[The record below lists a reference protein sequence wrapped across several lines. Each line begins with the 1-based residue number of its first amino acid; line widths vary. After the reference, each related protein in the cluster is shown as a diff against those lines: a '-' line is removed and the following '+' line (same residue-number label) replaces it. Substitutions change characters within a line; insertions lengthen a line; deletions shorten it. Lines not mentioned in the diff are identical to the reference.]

1 MWGLLVPPAL
11 GGLLGQLARGATSGL
26 KDRWGLDSSGAWVGR
41 AETDRRA
48 LQGLLGERGPLGA
61 LDRRGP
67 PGLGPPES
75 QAAWAQSAPLDLPG
89 REAKWG

>member
-1 MWGLLVPPAL
+1 MPPATLGLLDR
-11 GGLLGQLARGATSGL
+11 LARGATSGF
-26 KDRWGLDSSGAWVGR
+26 KDRWGALDSSGAWVGR

-48 LQGLLGERGPLGA
+48 LQGLLEERGPLGA

-75 QAAWAQSAPLDLPG
+75 QAAWAHSATLDLPG

>member
-1 MWGLLVPPAL
+1 MPPAL
-11 GGLLGQLARGATSGL
+11 WGPLDRSVQGATSGF
-26 KDRWGLDSSGAWVGR
+26 KDRWGALDSSGAWVGR

>member
-1 MWGLLVPPAL
+1 MPPALWGLLDR
-11 GGLLGQLARGATSGL
+11 LARGATSGF
-26 KDRWGLDSSGAWVGR
+26 KDRWGALDSSGAWVGR

-48 LQGLLGERGPLGA
+48 LQGLLEERGPLGA

-67 PGLGPPES
+67 PDLGPPDS
-75 QAAWAQSAPLDLPG
+75 QAAWAQLATLDLPG